1 MKGVDATNE
10 FVLDTAVPV
19 LVPPEP
25 STPIFYSKNKE
36 ARTERT
42 CISAQTRSDDST
54 WAFPLLLSSPSRSI
68 SSLSFFLSS
77 PLLSSPSFGLSVF
90 DRLYLRAI
98 FIGTATSGR
107 ETKRGREKE
116 RERKEGESVL
126 VEVAAEGSTR
136 NKRCR

>member
-42 CISAQTRSDDST
+42 CISRLRRGATTQFGRFLFF
-54 WAFPLLLSSPSRSI
+54 FPLPPVRYPLFRS
-68 SSLSFFLSS
+68 SS
-77 PLLSSPSFGLSVF
+77 PLLSSPLIWSLGVRPSLSSSHIH
-90 DRLYLRAI
+90 RNGNER
-98 FIGTATSGR
+98 
-107 ETKRGREKE
+107 KRNEE
-116 RERKEGESVL
+116 RERKREREKRGRKC
-126 VEVAAEGSTR
+126 ARGSSSGG
-136 NKRCR
+136 

>member
-42 CISAQTRSDDST
+42 CISAQTTQLGRFLSF
-54 WAFPLLLSSPSRSI
+54 FPLPPSI

-77 PLLSSPSFGLSVF
+77 PSFGLSVF
-90 DRLYLRAI
+90 NRLYLRAI

-107 ETKRGREKE
+107 ETEREGERKREGE
-116 RERKEGESVL
+116 RERERE
-126 VEVAAEGSTR
+126 
-136 NKRCR
+136 KREKVWK

>member
-42 CISAQTRSDDST
+42 CISRLRRGATTQLGRFLFF
-54 WAFPLLLSSPSRSI
+54 FPLPPVRYPLFRS
-68 SSLSFFLSS
+68 SS

-90 DRLYLRAI
+90 DRLYLHIHRN
-98 FIGTATSGR
+98 GNER
-107 ETKRGREKE
+107 KRNEE
-116 RERKEGESVL
+116 RERKREREKRGRKC
-126 VEVAAEGSTR
+126 ARGSSSGG
-136 NKRCR
+136 

>member
-42 CISAQTRSDDST
+42 YISAQTRSDDST

-77 PLLSSPSFGLSVF
+77 PLLSVIWSLGVRPSLSSSHIH
-90 DRLYLRAI
+90 RNGNER
-98 FIGTATSGR
+98 
-107 ETKRGREKE
+107 KRNEE
-116 RERKEGESVL
+116 RERKREREKRGRKC
-126 VEVAAEGSTR
+126 ARGSSSGG
-136 NKRCR
+136 

>member
-42 CISAQTRSDDST
+42 CISRLRRGATTQLGRFLFF
-54 WAFPLLLSSPSRSI
+54 FPLPPVRYPLFRS
-68 SSLSFFLSS
+68 SS

>member
-10 FVLDTAVPV
+10 FVLDTAVP
-19 LVPPEP
+19 VPPEP

-36 ARTERT
+36 ARTERA
-42 CISAQTRSDDST
+42 CISAQTRGERLNLGVSFSF
-54 WAFPLLLSSPSRSI
+54 FPLPRSI

-77 PLLSSPSFGLSVF
+77 PLLSSPSFALSAF
-90 DRLYLRAI
+90 NRLYLGAI

-107 ETKRGREKE
+107 ET
-116 RERKEGESVL
+116 ERKEGESVE
-126 VEVAAEGSTR
+126 VEAEGSTR